1 MRGSRRID
9 PSKFPELIEYA
20 QSLGFGLEFPTC
32 VTDNT
37 HFLALADKTCCISVA
52 YEDEI
57 FGCNPY
63 IDVYIHV
70 LGNGKC
76 NMEQAKATY
85 EAFPSAIKILE
96 RFIKEVEV

>member
-9 PSKFPELIEYA
+9 PSRFSELIEYA
-20 QSLGFGLEFPTC
+20 QSLGFGIESC
-32 VTDNT
+32 VTDNK
-37 HFLALADKTCCISVA
+37 HFLAVADKTCCISVT
-52 YEDEI
+52 YEDETM
-57 FGCNPY
+57 GGNPY

-85 EAFPSAIKILE
+85 EAFPEAIKILE
-96 RFIKEVEV
+96 AFIKEVE